1 MLPKL
6 KFFKVNG
13 IPGNYEANAIYL
25 YKDAQ
30 DRLTLAMTD
39 STGQIVHTTHS
50 SDSIINL
57 ISTYLGSII
66 NQPNG
71 IAGLDENGNLIASGS
86 QLITALDGQNG
97 DIRTTNQQYVWE
109 DLIQPFIVKNTSG
122 GNNPT
127 FGIIFGNFQGYIF
140 SPTTMNQV
148 WVDFHFKHDYAEQTP
163 VYPHVHWCPMTN
175 QAGVVRWG
183 LECTYADGHAMGTFN
198 TFVTLYVETQVYS
211 NSLGKHIIS
220 EINDASA
227 LLLPEVTTDG
237 VLKIRVF
244 RDASHPNDTYPGEV
258 HAWQSDIHYRR
269 SRLGTINK
277 APNFL
282 GDEISG

>member
-86 QLITALDGQNG
+86 QLITALDGQNT
-97 DIRTTNQQYVWE
+97 DIRSDGEYVWE
-109 DLIQPFIVKNTSG
+109 DLLYPFIIKNTSG

-127 FGIIFGNFQGYIF
+127 FNTIFGNFQGLIF
-140 SPTTMNQV
+140 SPSTMNQV
-148 WVDFHFKHDYAEQTP
+148 WCDFHIKHDFALDLP
-163 VYPHVHWCPMTN
+163 IYPHVHWLPMTN
-175 QAGVVRWG
+175 GSGTVRWG
-183 LECTYADGHAMGTFN
+183 LEYSYADGHAVGVFN
-198 TFVTLYVETQVYS
+198 STDTIYIETYIGP
-211 NSLGKHIIS
+211 NNLNRHIVS
-220 EINDASA
+220 EISDGQAIT
-227 LLLPEVTTDG
+227 LPAIDIDG
-237 VLKIRVF
+237 VLKMRIF
-244 RDASHPNDTYPGEV
+244 RDAAHPNDTYAGEV
-258 HAWQSDIHYRR
+258 HAWQADIHYRKA
-269 SRLGTINK
+269 RLGTVNK
-277 APNFL
+277 APNFF
-282 GDEISG
+282 GDI